1 MKNESISLQAAR
13 SSIWTA
19 VEKFSTLGIQF
30 IVSLVLARLLLPS
43 HYGMVAM
50 LSVFIGIANEIVSCG
65 VGNAI
70 IRKKDCKS
78 VDYSTAFYFNISLG
92 IIMYF
97 VIYIISPLVSSFY
110 KMEIL
115 CSLLR
120 LTGLTLVINS
130 FSIVQNAIISKELQ
144 VEKRAIISILA
155 VVVSGTIGILMA
167 FYGFGVWALAWQT
180 IISSLLTCALLWI
193 LTGWKPQCMFSYISF
208 KYLWDFGSK
217 MLLTGII
224 SSLYRNIYSIIIG
237 KIYNPSSLG
246 FFNRG
251 QSLGSIFQGIS
262 EKVFMSNS
270 LAIMS
275 PLQNNNERLVYVY
288 REYIKLACFITF
300 PISFLVALLAKP
312 FVLFVLTEKW
322 YDCIIF
328 IQLFSISSLFYA
340 ANSVN
345 LNLLQVY
352 GRSDYTLKSE
362 IIKKAIGL
370 LSVFLVLRE
379 GIIALAIVG
388 CTMNVLSYAINL
400 YYAKKVSGLS
410 YFSQMK
416 DVIPLICICIIMSIP
431 VYIIVQIIDN
441 SIVVLFLGSVTGLLI
456 YSLLAKFLIKF
467 STIEYLKKYIKR

>member
-1 MKNESISLQAAR
+1 MKNESISHKTAR

-50 LSVFIGIANEIVSCG
+50 LSVFIGISNEIVSCG

-70 IRKKDCKS
+70 IRKEECKS
-78 VDYSTAFYFNISLG
+78 IDYSTAFYFNISLG
-92 IIMYF
+92 ITMYL
-97 VIYIISPLVSSFY
+97 ILYIVSPLVSSFY
-110 KMEIL
+110 KMGIL
-115 CSLLR
+115 CPLLR
-120 LTGLTLVINS
+120 LTGLTLIINS
-130 FSIVQNAIISKELQ
+130 FSIVQNAIVSKQLQ
-144 VEKRAIISILA
+144 VEKRAVISLSA
-155 VVVSGTIGILMA
+155 VLFSGTIGILMA
-167 FYGFGVWALAWQT
+167 YYGFGVWALAWQT
-180 IISSLLTCALLWI
+180 IISSSLTCVLLWI
-193 LTGWKPQCMFSYISF
+193 FTGWKPKFEFSCSSF
-208 KYLWDFGSK
+208 KYLWNFGSK
-217 MLLTGII
+217 MLLTGIV

-262 EKVFMSNS
+262 EKIFMSNS

-275 PLQNNNERLVYVY
+275 PLQKDNERLVHVY

-312 FVLFVLTEKW
+312 FVLLILTDKW
-322 YDCIIF
+322 YDCILF
-328 IQLFSISSLFYA
+328 IQIFSISSLFYA

-362 IIKKAIGL
+362 LIKKTIGL
-370 LSVFLVLRE
+370 LSVFLMLHE
-379 GIIALAIVG
+379 GILALAVVG
-388 CTMNVLSYAINL
+388 SIMNVLSYFINL

-416 DVIPLICICIIMSIP
+416 DIIPLIFICLIMSIP
-431 VYIIVQIIDN
+431 VFFIVQIINN
-441 SIVVLFLGSVTGLLI
+441 SLLVLILGSVTGLLI
-456 YSLLAKFLIKF
+456 YLILAQYLIKF
-467 STIEYLKKYIKR
+467 STILYLKKYIKR

>member
-1 MKNESISLQAAR
+1 MKNESISYKTAR

-50 LSVFIGIANEIVSCG
+50 LSVFIGISNEIVSCG

-70 IRKKDCKS
+70 IRKEECKS
-78 VDYSTAFYFNISLG
+78 IDYSTAFYFNISLG
-92 IIMYF
+92 ITMYL
-97 VIYIISPLVSSFY
+97 ILYIVSPLVSSFY
-110 KMEIL
+110 KMGIL
-115 CSLLR
+115 CPLLR
-120 LTGLTLVINS
+120 LTGLTLIINS
-130 FSIVQNAIISKELQ
+130 FSIVQNAIVSKQLQ
-144 VEKRAIISILA
+144 VEKRAVISLSA
-155 VVVSGTIGILMA
+155 VLFSGTIGILMA
-167 FYGFGVWALAWQT
+167 YYGFGVWALAWQT
-180 IISSLLTCALLWI
+180 IISSSLTCVLLWI
-193 LTGWKPQCMFSYISF
+193 FTGWKPKFEFSCSSF
-208 KYLWDFGSK
+208 KYLWNFGSK
-217 MLLTGII
+217 MLLTGIV

-262 EKVFMSNS
+262 EKIFMSNS

-275 PLQNNNERLVYVY
+275 PLQKDNERLVHVY

-312 FVLFVLTEKW
+312 FVLLILTDKW
-322 YDCIIF
+322 YDCILF
-328 IQLFSISSLFYA
+328 IQIFSISSLFYA

-362 IIKKAIGL
+362 LIKKTIGL
-370 LSVFLVLRE
+370 LSVFLMLHE
-379 GIIALAIVG
+379 GILALAVVG
-388 CTMNVLSYAINL
+388 SIMNVLSYFINL

-416 DVIPLICICIIMSIP
+416 DIIPLIFICLIMSIP
-431 VYIIVQIIDN
+431 VFFIVQIINN
-441 SIVVLFLGSVTGLLI
+441 SLLVLILGSVTGLLI
-456 YSLLAKFLIKF
+456 YLILAQYLIKF
-467 STIEYLKKYIKR
+467 STILYLKKYIKR